1 MIRLALLFMWLIHRL
16 PAPLLRAMGAVL
28 GLVLYLTAI
37 TRRRIA
43 RTNIRACFPDLA
55 TAEQERLV
63 RAAFIHF
70 SQSVLDR
77 AVFWYGSAQQI
88 RRFVK
93 LEGAQHLDALAGQ
106 PVILLTPHFV
116 GMEAPG
122 MALSLDRHML
132 TLYAKQKNVRL
143 ETTILNGRL
152 RFNHGVV
159 LARQDGIL
167 KAVREMRKGTPFY
180 FLPDMDLGRR
190 DAVFAPFF
198 GIPTATVTTVSRL
211 ARLTGAKVLPCIARM
226 TPEGY
231 TGIIFPPWE
240 DYPGASVE
248 ADTARMNAFIETQ
261 VRALPAQYHWTHK
274 RFKTRPDGDPAF
286 YQD

>member
-1 MIRLALLFMWLIHRL
+1 MIRLVLLFMWLIHRL
-16 PAPLLRAMGAVL
+16 PVPLLRATGASL
-28 GLVLYLTAI
+28 GFVLYLTAI

-43 RTNIRACFPDLA
+43 RTNIRACFPELA
-55 TAEQERLV
+55 PAAQERLV

-77 AVFWYGSAQQI
+77 AVFWHGSEAQI
-88 RRFVK
+88 RRFVH
-93 LEGAQHLDALAGQ
+93 LEGNEHLDALSGQ
-106 PVILLTPHFV
+106 PVIVLAPHFI

-122 MALSLDRHML
+122 MRISLDRRLM
-132 TLYAKQKNVRL
+132 TLYAKQKNPQLDATVLR
-143 ETTILNGRL
+143 GRL
-152 RFNHGVV
+152 RFNNGVV

-167 KAVREMRKGTPFY
+167 KAVREIRKGTPFY

-226 TPEGY
+226 TPTGY
-231 TGIIFPPWE
+231 TGTIFPPWE
-240 DYPGASVE
+240 NYPGASVE
-248 ADTARMNAFIETQ
+248 ADTERMNAFIEAQ
-261 VRALPAQYHWTHK
+261 VRVLPEQYHWTHK
-274 RFKTRPDGDPAF
+274 RFKTRPEGAPAF
-286 YQD
+286 YED